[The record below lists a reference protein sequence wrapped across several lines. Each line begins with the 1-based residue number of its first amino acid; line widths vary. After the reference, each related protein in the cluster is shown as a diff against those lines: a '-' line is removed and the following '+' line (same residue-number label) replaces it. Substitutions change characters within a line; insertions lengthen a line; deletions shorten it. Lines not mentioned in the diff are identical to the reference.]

1 MKKLITLVCLFAA
14 FAIQAQDRKIEKQT
28 VEASCGQCK
37 LGMKDKKG
45 CDLAVRID
53 NKSYFVEGAN
63 MNQFG
68 DAHGKDGMCNA
79 IRKAE
84 VSGEIKGD
92 KFIASSFKVLPVEGQ
107 KHDAHDG
114 HKH

>member
-1 MKKLITLVCLFAA
+1 MKKLLTLVCLFAA
-14 FAIQAQDRKIEKQT
+14 FAIQAQDKKIEKQT

-37 LGMKDKKG
+37 LGMAGKKG

-53 NKSYFVEGAN
+53 NKNYFVEGAD

-68 DAHGKDGMCNA
+68 DAHGQDGMCNA

-92 KFIASSFKVLPVEGQ
+92 KFIASSFKVLPVEGK